1 MTNIIATV
9 VPVEQ
14 RLNITALKFKH
25 HFPFKIEPAIYHMA
39 RILSSGY
46 QGAYWEFMQL
56 SNNGFYMS
64 PDIDEPVRIVCENGY
79 EGQVSKDAFGIIA
92 CLYVYSNLS
101 FSDNNNLALACA
113 EHFHWLREFAL
124 NHAEGAAILEA
135 ID

>member
-9 VPVEQ
+9 VPEEQ

-25 HFPFKIEPAIYHMA
+25 HFPFKIEPEIYHMA
-39 RILSSGY
+39 RILCPRY

-64 PDIDEPVRIVCENGY
+64 PYIDEPVKIVCENGY
-79 EGQVSKDAFGIIA
+79 EGQVSKDAFGIIT
-92 CLYVYSNLS
+92 CLYVYSHLS
-101 FSDNNNLALACA
+101 FSDNNNLAITCA

-124 NHAEGAAILEA
+124 DHTEAEAILEA